1 MVKGIIFSILLSGS
15 LFLLSGCWDRVE
27 VNDLAIV
34 TAAAIDKKDDDRIE
48 LSLQV
53 FIPKAMSS
61 GGGQGGGGGGGGGEP
76 VTLVSSHVGKNL
88 AEALSKLQ
96 TEIPRKVFWG
106 HCHIFIFGE
115 EVAREGIQDHLDF
128 LLRHPQPRERAF
140 VFVSEGKARAI
151 IELQTRLESF
161 SAETI
166 RRQANL
172 GAGVKTTLQE
182 LDAMLSSESHAAA
195 LPLLKIST
203 EKGSQEE
210 YQFPNMIGTAVFK
223 KDKMVGTL
231 SLAKTRG
238 VVWLRNEIEDY
249 TVTLELKNKDGDI
262 SLNPVSTHVTMIPR
276 IYNDEWIMDVNIR
289 TEGAVIQNR
298 TNLDLTNPKSL
309 RIVEGAF
316 QEDIKKRMRTTIQE
330 LQEQLDTDILNFAK
344 EFHHKYPKQWG
355 SVKNR
360 WDEIFPQVIVNVNVK
375 GNIRRQ
381 GTINESVKR
390 REER

>member
-1 MVKGIIFSILLSGS
+1 MRGIIYLALFGGS
-15 LFLLSGCWDRVE
+15 LLLLSGCWDRVE
-27 VNDLAIV
+27 VNDLAII
-34 TAAAIDKKDDDRIE
+34 TAAAIDKKEDDRIE

-53 FIPKAMSS
+53 FIPRAMSS
-61 GGGQGGGGGGGGGEP
+61 GGGQGGGGGSGEP
-76 VTLVSSHVGKNL
+76 VTFVSSYEGKNL

-96 TEIPRKVFWG
+96 TELPRKVFWG

-140 VFVSEGKARAI
+140 VFVSDGKARPLT
-151 IELQTRLESF
+151 ELQTRLENF

-172 GAGVKTTLQE
+172 GVGLKTTMQK
-182 LDAMLSSESHAAA
+182 LDEMLASEAQAAA
-195 LPLLKIST
+195 LPFIKLST
-203 EKGSQEE
+203 EKGTQSD
-210 YQFPNMIGTAVFK
+210 YQYPHIVGTAVFK

-238 VVWLRNEIEDY
+238 VIWLKNEIEEY
-249 TVTLELKNKDGDI
+249 TVTLKPKNIDGDI
-262 SLNPVSTHVTMIPR
+262 SLNPVSTHVAMIPH
-276 IYNDEWIMDVNIR
+276 IYNDEWEMDVNIR
-289 TEGAVIQNR
+289 TEGAVVQNG
-298 TNLDLTNPKSL
+298 TTMDLTNPSSIRL
-309 RIVEGAF
+309 AEIAF
-316 QEDIKKRMRTTIQE
+316 QKDIKHRIESTIHE
-330 LQEQLDTDILNFAK
+330 LQQELDTDILDFAK
-344 EFHHKYPKQWG
+344 EFHHKYPKHWR

-360 WDEIFPQVIVNVNVK
+360 WDEIFPQVKVNVNVK

-381 GTINESVKR
+381 GNINESVKS